1 MTDIKIRLA
10 QVDHLDPPSDL
21 WEASTTRVPGPD
33 RPLPSG
39 VQTGWRKAA
48 VIAVAFGVFGAAV
61 LFAWSVLDVEPE
73 PPTPPAPASDPF
85 ESLPAG
91 WTELPEPPEI
101 RCCSAH
107 AWTGTEL
114 LIWGGHVGFSDESLD
129 TGWRY
134 DAEAGE
140 WRPMPA
146 SPLGARSQ
154 AVGVWS
160 GSELLV
166 WGGADFRTDYPY
178 ATYDD
183 GAAFDPATDRWRLL
197 PPAPID
203 GRQPLA
209 VWTGEEMIV
218 WGSTEREQRRVDGAA
233 YDPEADT
240 WRLDRRRTDRA
251 DRCHRLVDRR
261 GDDRVRSRVARG
273 EPAGVTDRDRGCL

>member
-1 MTDIKIRLA
+1 MTDIRTRLA

-33 RPLPSG
+33 RPPPSG

-73 PPTPPAPASDPF
+73 PPTPPVPASDPF
-85 ESLPAG
+85 ASLPAG

-154 AVGVWS
+154 AAGVWT

-166 WGGADFRTDYPY
+166 WGGADYRTDYPY
-178 ATYDD
+178 DASTTARRSTPRPIA
-183 GAAFDPATDRWRLL
+183 GACCRRHRSTAGNRWRCG
-197 PPAPID
+197 PA
-203 GRQPLA
+203 
-209 VWTGEEMIV
+209 
-218 WGSTEREQRRVDGAA
+218 RR
-233 YDPEADT
+233 
-240 WRLDRRRTDRA
+240 
-251 DRCHRLVDRR
+251 
-261 GDDRVRSRVARG
+261 
-273 EPAGVTDRDRGCL
+273 